1 MDHHHDSFIHRFG
14 QGSLVDQVAITGLE
28 RTKLHT
34 VLRELEGLE
43 GINSI
48 DEVYLYL
55 QEAHEA
61 LMSLDLFEA
70 VDILIDE
77 SAEDDE
83 KVSVRISASELGIL
97 GINAGTYVQGSE
109 GTVEAQF
116 NVRNYAGYG
125 EKLCLSVEQGMSR
138 SNAYALRVS
147 IPRIGHLPLL
157 ADLKIH
163 QSFENKEKWA
173 SYVERLRGVTC
184 SVISTDGTMSL
195 SYDCGWRT
203 LSDPKRMASPD
214 IVKHLGESMKS
225 SITLSFASMHN
236 LNDTCSVNT
245 LTGLELG
252 GVGTHGIYQFL
263 KGNITGKFSYNIAD
277 SVELFLEATAGLIL
291 PSRSTSEEDICPS
304 DRFYMGGL
312 GPFGLRGF
320 HQNGLGPMCPR
331 RRNCSPKG
339 GRQRD
344 ALGGSCAL
352 GVVAALRFQLP
363 YATLAALGM
372 KGQIFANAGTVGNL
386 WGDESI
392 FGGKNPIHTFRTKI
406 RATVGAGIVW
416 PLKIGQ
422 LELNICRVM
431 SQSPSDYSKNGIQF
445 GITPY

>member
-1 MDHHHDSFIHRFG
+1 
-14 QGSLVDQVAITGLE
+14 
-28 RTKLHT
+28 
-34 VLRELEGLE
+34 
-43 GINSI
+43 
-48 DEVYLYL
+48 
-55 QEAHEA
+55 
-61 LMSLDLFEA
+61 
-70 VDILIDE
+70 
-77 SAEDDE
+77 
-83 KVSVRISASELGIL
+83 
-97 GINAGTYVQGSE
+97 
-109 GTVEAQF
+109 
-116 NVRNYAGYG
+116 
-125 EKLCLSVEQGMSR
+125 
-138 SNAYALRVS
+138 
-147 IPRIGHLPLL
+147 
-157 ADLKIH
+157 
-163 QSFENKEKWA
+163 
-173 SYVERLRGVTC
+173 
-184 SVISTDGTMSL
+184 
-195 SYDCGWRT
+195 
-203 LSDPKRMASPD
+203 MASPD

-263 KGNITGKFSYNIAD
+263 KGNITGNFSYNIAD

-331 RRNCSPKG
+331 RRNCSPKVGTALSKFSHVLSEFLRFRCMQG

-363 YATLAALGM
+363 HATLTALGM
-372 KGQIFANAGTVGNL
+372 KGQIFANAGTMGNL

-392 FGGKNPIHTFRTKI
+392 FGGKNPIHTFQTKI